1 MNKTED
7 KPKKKVDLGTIA
19 FAKVNKLE
27 KRVLE
32 LEEIVWKQG
41 IPLKT

>member
-1 MNKTED
+1 MTED
-7 KPKKKVDLGTIA
+7 KPKKKVDLGVIA

-32 LEEIVWKQG
+32 LENTIKG
-41 IPLKT
+41 LSSKT